1 MKLYICWGLF
11 PTPRPG
17 HPCRNAYE
25 ALHAAGHTPE
35 IIHARGWGLLPSW
48 LNRTRGRR
56 EVRQL
61 TGNDWVPAL
70 VTDDNKV
77 VQGSNNIAA
86 WAATHPSEP

>member
-1 MKLYICWGLF
+1 MPERLRGA
-11 PTPRPG
+11 PRRRP
-17 HPCRNAYE
+17 HPQ
-25 ALHAAGHTPE
+25 

-86 WAATHPSEP
+86 WAATHRSEP